1 MSIDKFDEIY
11 IEDDEIHNKPLNFP
25 KKKYQCYLNN
35 NSFGSQ
41 RTNYNEKR
49 VTFSTIEIIRVEK
62 YKIYNKISK
71 KNKTEKTEKKEK
83 KENSNCMII

>member
-11 IEDDEIHNKPLNFP
+11 IDDDEIPNKPLNFP
-25 KKKYQCYLNN
+25 KKKYQCNLNN

-41 RTNYNEKR
+41 RTNYNEKH
-49 VTFSTIEIIRVEK
+49 VSFSTIEIIRVEK

-71 KNKTEKTEKKEK
+71 NNKTEKKD
-83 KENSNCMII
+83 NSNCMII